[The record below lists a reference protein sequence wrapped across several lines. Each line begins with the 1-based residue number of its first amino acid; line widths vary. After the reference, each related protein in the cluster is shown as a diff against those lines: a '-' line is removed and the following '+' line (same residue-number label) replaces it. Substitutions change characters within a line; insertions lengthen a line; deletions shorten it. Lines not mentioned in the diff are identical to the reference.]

1 MAPIRATFLKQ
12 HNAQKKKAKPSE
24 GTAKRQRVEPSQE
37 YVPIDPTAIVATIA
51 ANDDD
56 ELL

>member
-12 HNAQKKKAKPSE
+12 RNAQKKTAKPSE

-37 YVPIDPTAIVATIA
+37 YVAIDPTAIVATIA

>member
-1 MAPIRATFLKQ
+1 MASIKETFLKQ
-12 HNAQKKKAKPSE
+12 RNAQKKTAKPSE

-37 YVPIDPTAIVATIA
+37 YVPIDPTTIVATIV